1 MLVEKGSAIMGAPQF
16 ILLAVVAVVF
26 GAVAQVLPSMQGAR
40 TRFDGIIVAL
50 VAFGTALIGN
60 ALKPYGPQWQGVYVM
75 TAILIGAIWAFIA
88 TFAIRRLG
96 RKVPEPVD

>member
-1 MLVEKGSAIMGAPQF
+1 MGAPQF

-60 ALKPYGPQWQGVYVM
+60 ALKPYGPSWGGLYYT
-75 TAILIGAIWAFIA
+75 TAILIAAVWSVIV
-88 TFAIRRLG
+88 TLLLRKVG
-96 RKVPEPVD
+96 RKEPVY